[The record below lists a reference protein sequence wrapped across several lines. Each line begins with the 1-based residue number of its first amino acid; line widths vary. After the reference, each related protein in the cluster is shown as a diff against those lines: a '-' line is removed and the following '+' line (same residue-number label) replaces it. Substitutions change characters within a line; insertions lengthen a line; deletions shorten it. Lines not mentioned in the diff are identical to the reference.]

1 MNTTYPPLFVVGDL
15 CVDLVMGSIEG
26 WPQIGTEVLLPRS
39 ELRAGGS
46 AANAALAMRH
56 LGLPAHLIS
65 AVGNDDFGRFLH
77 GQFHG
82 LRADLQICDMP
93 STVSVGLMHACGERN
108 FFTTHG
114 HLEHLSL
121 EHVLTRLPSASPAGA
136 IVLLTGVFLLPQLR
150 AHYTALMETIR
161 ARGFQV
167 ALDTGWPSDNWTD
180 ANRALV
186 ASWIPLCD
194 HLLINELE
202 ALSITATEDLDAA
215 LDRLAN
221 WSKPGASIV
230 VKTGAKGVT
239 GVQHGQRLHQQSAR
253 AAIFDTIGAGDSFN
267 AGYLA
272 MRLRGGGLAQALA
285 AGCRAAAAI
294 LQRFPRS
301 AIQPGELAGCLKE
314 ET

>member
-1 MNTTYPPLFVVGDL
+1 MNTSYPPLFIVGDL
-15 CVDLVMGSIEG
+15 GVDLVMGSIEG

-46 AANAALAMRH
+46 AANSALAMRH

-93 STVSVGLMHACGERN
+93 STVSVGLMHTCGERN

-114 HLEHLSL
+114 HLEHLSV
-121 EHVLTRLPSASPAGA
+121 EYVLTHLPAASPAGG
-136 IVLLTGVFLLPQLR
+136 IVLLTGVFLLPHLR
-150 AHYTALMETIR
+150 ARYTYLIDTIR

-167 ALDTGWPSDNWTD
+167 ALDTGWPSDNWTG
-180 ANRALV
+180 ANRDMV

-202 ALSITATEDLDAA
+202 ALSITATDDLDAA
-215 LDRLAN
+215 LERLASS
-221 WSKPGASIV
+221 SKPGASIV

-239 GVQHGQRLHQQSAR
+239 GVQDGQRLHHQSAR

-285 AGCRAAAAI
+285 AGCQAAAAI